1 MQLRSRIT
9 VAAAALAVIV
19 PLVMIQ
25 GSQSASA
32 STPIRCG
39 TQFSVWPCLQ
49 AVSDSTKIIGV
60 NYWAHNPQ
68 SVPEPGPSLNGNW
81 FHLELVG
88 PGGLSPELIRRDQ
101 PCSGSQYTGLHLD
114 SANKWKWWVGLLL
127 CQPLARLVRLKLAH
141 ASHACG

>member
-88 PGGLSPELIRRDQ
+88 PGGAFSRTHPAGSALQREPIHGPSPGQRQ
-101 PCSGSQYTGLHLD
+101 
-114 SANKWKWWVGLLL
+114 
-127 CQPLARLVRLKLAH
+127 
-141 ASHACG
+141 